1 MDIDS
6 ILELAWVP
14 IMAFA
19 MSFLYGIILFSTG
32 NPQLLVGKKNTR
44 PIKDST
50 RYAKEGG
57 KLLLFLALGSL
68 IMCFLLFV
76 NVYVAFVEITLWFC
90 VFAVLWKKIHDKF
103 GPL

>member
-1 MDIDS
+1 MDIDA
-6 ILELAWVP
+6 ILELTWVP

-19 MSFLYGIILFSTG
+19 MSLLYGILLVSTG

-44 PIKDST
+44 VIKDST
-50 RYAKEGG
+50 KYAREGG
-57 KLLLFLALGSL
+57 KLLLLLALGSL

-76 NVYVAFVEITLWFC
+76 NVYIAFFEITIWFC
-90 VFAVLWKKIHDKF
+90 VFALLWKKVYDKY